1 MANDIAAFGFTI
13 SLIASN
19 TFPTG
24 ITLSQFADDA
34 DPFDIPAFPINETA
48 MGLNGDL
55 ISWSKANPIKVTFA
69 VIPGSDDDVNL
80 AILYEANRV
89 GRGKTSARDVITA
102 TAVYPS
108 GATISLTVGKITDGM
123 PGSSVAS
130 AGRLKTKT
138 YMFAFENRVG
148 IGE

>member
-1 MANDIAAFGFTI
+1 MAQDIAAFGFTL

-19 TFPTG
+19 TFPVG
-24 ITLSQFADDA
+24 IPITQFADDS
-34 DPFDIPAFPINETA
+34 DPFDIPAFPINEVA

-55 ISWSKANPIKVTFA
+55 ISWSKANPLKATLAI
-69 VIPGSDDDVNL
+69 IPGSDDDVNL

-89 GRGKTSARDVITA
+89 GRGKTSARDVITM

-108 GATISLTVGKITDGM
+108 GATISLTSGKITDGM